1 MRPWHPRRH
10 AGIDTPVHRNGAN
23 PPNGWCQQSPTGRLD
38 PFRPDWEDSGWS
50 NSLHARTFHRLLL
63 DTAKWSPPKAAQTD
77 RSNGSWI
84 SLATCAAA
92 DATWGGKSTAGAA
105 IDVATTPKILR
116 EGRPSG
122 RVPEERSFPPG
133 IVDQTVPK
141 YFVGSVARLPS
152 IGEYRQEGRDEVPRE
167 LGRKENDGG
176 RSGKGDSKANR
187 DAI

>member
-1 MRPWHPRRH
+1 VIATHK
-10 AGIDTPVHRNGAN
+10 DL
-23 PPNGWCQQSPTGRLD
+23 S
-38 PFRPDWEDSGWS
+38 
-50 NSLHARTFHRLLL
+50 RTFFVALGRAL
-63 DTAKWSPPKAAQTD
+63 STD
-77 RSNGSWI
+77 RCDHGVE
-84 SLATCAAA
+84 AQQ
-92 DATWGGKSTAGAA
+92 STAGAA

-141 YFVGSVARLPS
+141 YFVGSVTRLPS